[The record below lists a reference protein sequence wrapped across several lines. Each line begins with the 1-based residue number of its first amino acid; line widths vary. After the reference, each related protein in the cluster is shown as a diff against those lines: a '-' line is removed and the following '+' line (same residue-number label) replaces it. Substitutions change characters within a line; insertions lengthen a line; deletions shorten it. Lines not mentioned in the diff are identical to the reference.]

1 MGDDSLE
8 LKVCQRK
15 RESILS
21 PQKILLALAE
31 AQKEQQKALQVK
43 KDEDKKR
50 NIEKKAEID
59 KEKDITVIIDDE
71 DHKEILHDSFK
82 DDLLSIT
89 VDMIGF
95 EKFHIQQYQ
104 QQLAN
109 YARFLSEYLDGK
121 KGVFK
126 PQESYSYTKR
136 EEKSEASEVQMVTFA
151 EVQDLV
157 RAKTMN
163 SILGTTA
170 NYVDPGMNEAWENWR
185 VFQHNQI
192 MSFYYTSMWRH

>member
-31 AQKEQQKALQVK
+31 AQKEQQKALQATKEQNK
-43 KDEDKKR
+43 KNIAKKTK
-50 NIEKKAEID
+50 IE
-59 KEKDITVIIDDE
+59 KEKDITVIIDDD
-71 DHKEILHDSFK
+71 DHKEILNDPFK

-89 VDMIGF
+89 LDMTGF

-126 PQESYSYTKR
+126 PQENYSYTER
-136 EEKSEASEVQMVTFA
+136 EEKPEASEVQMVTFA

>member
-31 AQKEQQKALQVK
+31 AQKEQQKALQAK

-71 DHKEILHDSFK
+71 DYKEILHDYFK

-126 PQESYSYTKR
+126 PQESYSYTER
-136 EEKSEASEVQMVTFA
+136 EEKPEASEVQMVTFA